1 MGAPDPLD
9 PILRRIAS
17 CIRLLLSANDN
28 ERTAGI
34 LGVQRTLQ
42 NIATDRNVDIHALA
56 DRVEG
61 VKRAG
66 DGTESLSEAAQEKIR
81 VTVERARLEGYAEGV
96 KAAESKHHGTGEFRN
111 TDGKLEWSEVAL
123 FLQRNKH
130 RLDARHH
137 QFVDDM
143 ASRTVWG
150 REPSPRQHQYLHS
163 LLLKLGGPG
172 AIT

>member
-1 MGAPDPLD
+1 LGPAFV
-9 PILRRIAS
+9 
-17 CIRLLLSANDN
+17 LLLSASEG
-28 ERTAGI
+28 ERNAGI

-42 NIATDRNVDIHALA
+42 GIARDKDVDIHALA

-61 VKRAG
+61 KKAG
-66 DGTESLSEAAQEKIR
+66 NGAESLSEAAQEKIR
-81 VTVERARLEGYAEGV
+81 ATVERARLEGYAEGV

-123 FLQRNKH
+123 FLQREKH
-130 RLDARHH
+130 RLDPRHH

-150 REPSPRQHQYLHS
+150 REPTPKQHQYLHS

>member
-1 MGAPDPLD
+1 MSAPDPLA
-9 PILRRIAS
+9 PIIHKLAA
-17 CIRLLLSANDN
+17 CIRLLSSDRAGEADGAMLGIRRLVKGSDAHAIADRIEGANGGLSA
-28 ERTAGI
+28 
-34 LGVQRTLQ
+34 
-42 NIATDRNVDIHALA
+42 A
-56 DRVEG
+56 DM
-61 VKRAG
+61 
-66 DGTESLSEAAQEKIR
+66 EKIR
-81 VTVERARLEGYAEGV
+81 AKVEQARLEGYAEGV
-96 KAAESKHHGTGEFRN
+96 KASESKHHGTGEFRN

-143 ASRTVWG
+143 ASRTAWG